1 MPVSK
6 AQQKAVNKYMA
17 ANYDR
22 INLTVP
28 KGEKET
34 IKAHAEAQGESLNAF
49 INRAIVYTMEQD
61 NSDTEEVA
69 GCGE

>member
-17 ANYDR
+17 AKYDR

-28 KGEKET
+28 KGEKEA
-34 IKAHAEAQGESLNAF
+34 IQAHAAARGESINGF
-49 INRAIVYTMEQD
+49 IKRAIAEVMKRD
-61 NSDTEEVA
+61 NERR
-69 GCGE
+69 